1 MPGAARVGDADAGVC
16 PNGPS
21 SLTGPT
27 TIASGAGTV
36 FVNGIPVARTGD
48 PYGPPHVH
56 IPIPHPAHSVFCGQ
70 GSSSV
75 FAEGKSVY
83 RIGDPTA
90 CQGVQ
95 VGGSG
100 NVIVGG

>member
-1 MPGAARVGDADAGVC
+1 MSGAARVGDADAGVC
-16 PNGPS
+16 PVGPS

-27 TIASGAGTV
+27 TIAAGAGTV
-36 FVNGIPVARTGD
+36 FINQKAVARTGD

-56 IPIPHPAHSVFCGQ
+56 IPVPHPAHGVFCGA
-70 GSSSV
+70 GSSNV

-83 RIGDPTA
+83 RIGDSTA
-90 CQGVQ
+90 CGGTQ

-100 NVIVGG
+100 DVIIGG

>member
-1 MPGAARVGDADAGVC
+1 MPGAARVGDEDAGVC
-16 PNGPS
+16 SVGPS

-36 FVNGIPVARTGD
+36 LVNGIAVARTGD
-48 PYGPPHVH
+48 PYGPPHVAF
-56 IPIPHPAHSVFCGQ
+56 PLPNPPHNVFCGQ
-70 GSSSV
+70 GSGTV
-75 FAEGKSVY
+75 FAEGKPVF
-83 RIGDPTA
+83 RTGDPTA
-90 CQGVQ
+90 CGGVQ